1 MHTGAMAVSVPVAAV
16 PVFCTGHAVCA
27 VELCVAVVDLAQCLL
42 PGLTRAALVVV
53 PVTAVPPVSLPACAV
68 RVSNTPGMCNPML
81 SHGVPRDVPEEC
93 RVPRVPSVLTIALS
107 AFVPRSY
114 ASPGLCS

>member
-16 PVFCTGHAVCA
+16 PVFCTGHAACA

-42 PGLTRAALVVV
+42 PGCTRAVLVVV

-81 SHGVPRDVPEEC
+81 SPRCP
-93 RVPRVPSVLTIALS
+93 
-107 AFVPRSY
+107 
-114 ASPGLCS
+114 